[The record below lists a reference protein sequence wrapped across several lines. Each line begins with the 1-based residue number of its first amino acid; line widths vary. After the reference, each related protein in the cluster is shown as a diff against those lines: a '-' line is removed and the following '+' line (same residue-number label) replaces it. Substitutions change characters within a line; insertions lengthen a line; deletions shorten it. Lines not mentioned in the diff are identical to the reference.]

1 MSRGGS
7 AFLGVSRL
15 SGKPKGDPEEGVF
28 PKMGPNRPNNNK
40 RKYDEQAR
48 IFQVQNRSP
57 HGRKYLGPPEVPG

>member
-28 PKMGPNRPNNNK
+28 PKMGSKRPNNNK

-48 IFQVQNRSP
+48 IFQVQN
-57 HGRKYLGPPEVPG
+57 